1 MCEIG
6 FYLYFFALSHVT
18 HKAESFKKREECVL
32 KRKVLSKTVRILKS
46 LSKSEWFNKS

>member
-6 FYLYFFALSHVT
+6 FYFFFAFNHVM
-18 HKAESFKKREECVL
+18 HKAESFKKRAECVL
-32 KRKVLSKTVRILKS
+32 RRKVLPKTVMILKS